1 MKRSM
6 YIIISILVLSLFA
19 FGAAWAAE
27 TREEKTLDKE
37 SAEISKT
44 AGKAQGATV
53 VTTRL
58 EKEFN
63 VTADQIQALRD
74 KKLGYGEIAIVFSLA
89 QKLPGGITD
98 ANISEIMTLRQG
110 PPTMG
115 WGQVAK
121 KLDLKLGPTISQ
133 VKNVNKETH
142 MEMSRE
148 AKGGDKNREAMEQH
162 QDSSME
168 RHGEMGGGHEG
179 IGAGGAGSSH
189 GKGH

>member
-1 MKRSM
+1 MKRFV
-6 YIIISILVLSLFA
+6 YIIMSAFVLSLVVMS
-19 FGAAWAAE
+19 AAWAAE
-27 TREEKTLDKE
+27 TTEEKTLDKE

-53 VTTRL
+53 VTARL

-63 VTADQIQALRD
+63 VTEAQIQALRD

-98 ANISEIMTLRQG
+98 ANISEVMTLRQG

-115 WGQVAK
+115 WGEVAK
-121 KLDLKLGPTISQ
+121 KLDLKLGPTVSQ
-133 VKNVNKETH
+133 VKNVNKETGK
-142 MEMSRE
+142 EMGRE
-148 AKGGDKNREAMEQH
+148 AGTGKGGDASMERG
-162 QDSSME
+162 ME
-168 RHGEMGGGHEG
+168 RHGEMGGGHET
-179 IGAGGAGSSH
+179 IGGGAGSSH